1 MQEGRS
7 SLAWAYVF
15 FGSAALSALLGYW
28 RTIGAHPAP
37 TSALARGLA
46 VSALMLAAYVA
57 VTLRAVREL
66 RYAAAPRIQAQ
77 VLMGAGVG
85 LFLVSVALSLR

>member
-1 MQEGRS
+1 MQEGRR

-15 FGSAALSALLGYW
+15 FGCAALSALLGYW
-28 RTIGAHPAP
+28 RLLEAHVAPA
-37 TSALARGLA
+37 SVLWRGLA
-46 VSALMLAAYVA
+46 VSGLMLAAYVA
-57 VTLRAVREL
+57 MTLRVVSEL

>member
-1 MQEGRS
+1 MQERRTRLTG
-7 SLAWAYVF
+7 AYVF
-15 FGSAALSALLGYW
+15 FGCAALSALLGYW
-28 RTIGAHPAP
+28 RLLEAPGAQTPA
-37 TSALARGLA
+37 LGRGLV

-57 VTLRAVREL
+57 MTFRVVREL

-77 VLMGAGVG
+77 VLMAAGVG

>member
-1 MQEGRS
+1 MQEGRR

-15 FGSAALSALLGYW
+15 VGCAALSALLGYW
-28 RTIGAHPAP
+28 RLIQTSVAPA
-37 TSALARGLA
+37 SVLARGLV
-46 VSALMLAAYVA
+46 VSALMLGAYVA
-57 VTLRAVREL
+57 MTLRVVREL

-85 LFLVSVALSLR
+85 LFLVSVALSMR